1 MQKKQN
7 PDVEFKSLLTEE
19 EYNFLIKEFPNAKTD
34 LQTNHYFDTP
44 RFSLKALD
52 ASLRVR
58 ERNDFSLTYK
68 RKKGY
73 SIDVKTVDITKEDL
87 ELMRETGVCHIQEVA
102 SELNNVIKEQKI
114 INFLSLSTYRA
125 YLPYKDGVL
134 NIDKSEYCG
143 IIDYEIE
150 FSSKSYHQGKDTFV
164 QFINEYGIKYKKSD
178 KKIKRAFN
186 AYKNLC

>member
-7 PDVEFKSLLTEE
+7 PDVEFKSLLTKE
-19 EYNFLIKEFPNAKTD
+19 EYNFLINEFPNAKSD
-34 LQTNHYFDTP
+34 FQTNHYFDTA

-87 ELMRETGVCHIQEVA
+87 EKMRETGICHIEEIAGDLQ
-102 SELNNVIKEQKI
+102 NVIKEQKI
-114 INFLSLSTYRA
+114 INFLSLSTFRTF
-125 YLPYKDGVL
+125 LPYKDGVL
-134 NIDKSEYCG
+134 NIDRTEYCG
-143 IIDYEIE
+143 IVDYEVE

-164 QFINEYGIKYKKSD
+164 QLINEYGIKYKKSD